1 MKNKSLKLAKELIN
15 SLDFQDYL
23 DQEVY
28 GNWPQHLLDLLVDE
42 GLATEELQ
50 DQVGSLR
57 V

>member
-1 MKNKSLKLAKELIN
+1 MKNKSLKLAKELIL

-28 GNWPQHLLDLLVDE
+28 CDWPQHLLDLLVDE
-42 GLATEELQ
+42 GLCTEELQ

>member
-23 DQEVY
+23 DCEVY
-28 GNWPQHLLDLLVDE
+28 GDCLTHLLDLLVDE

-50 DQVGSLR
+50 DQVCSLR

>member
-28 GNWPQHLLDLLVDE
+28 CDWPQHLLDLLVDE

-50 DQVGSLR
+50 DQVASLR

>member
-28 GNWPQHLLDLLVDE
+28 CDWPQHLLDLLVDE

>member
-28 GNWPQHLLDLLVDE
+28 GDWPQHLLDLLVDE

>member
-1 MKNKSLKLAKELIN
+1 MKNKSLKLAKELIL

-28 GNWPQHLLDLLVDE
+28 CDWPQHLLDLLVDE